1 MPVPQSRPLT
11 SREHISVFEGPR
23 FVAFCFSHHRKH
35 TLMGSRLMVSEE
47 TSRRT
52 HCILDEIGSIHSP
65 EKGEGDLCLMDQQLL
80 E

>member
-1 MPVPQSRPLT
+1 MPAAQPRPLT

-23 FVAFCFSHHRKH
+23 FVALCSSHHRKH
-35 TLMGSRLMVSEE
+35 TLMGSRLTESEE
-47 TSRRT
+47 TSRT

-65 EKGEGDLCLMDQQLL
+65 EKGGDLCLMDQQLL